1 MTEDHGLGIALAI
14 LAFVIAVIL
23 HELAHGYVA
32 RALGDST
39 ASQAGR
45 LSLNPLSHIDRFGS
59 VLLPLMLY
67 IGQML
72 TLGRVDFMFGWAK
85 PVPVD
90 PSRFRYPR
98 QGMAIVAVAG
108 PATNFA
114 LALLG
119 AFGLATFDAHGLSGA
134 FFVDFIQFNLLL
146 GLFNLLPLPP
156 LDGGRIVA
164 GILPARLALYYAQIE
179 RAGIL
184 TILAVVL
191 VLPWAL
197 SQIGIHFDP
206 VGAVL
211 NRLVPGI
218 GNIMLRLAGAHVR
231 F

>member
-23 HELAHGYVA
+23 HELAHGYAA
-32 RALGDST
+32 RALGDTT
-39 ASQAGR
+39 AAQAGR
-45 LSLNPLSHIDRFGS
+45 LSFNPLRHIDRFGS

-67 IGQML
+67 VGQML
-72 TLGRVDFMFGWAK
+72 TLGHVGFMFGWAK

-98 QGMAIVAVAG
+98 QGMAVVAIAG
-108 PATNFA
+108 PAINFA
-114 LALLG
+114 LAFLG
-119 AFGLATFDAHGLSGA
+119 AVGLAAFGAHGMSGS
-134 FFVDFIQFNLLL
+134 FFADFIQFNLLL

-179 RAGIL
+179 RVGIL
-184 TILAVVL
+184 TVLAVVL

-197 SQIGIHFDP
+197 GELGVHFDP

-211 NRLVPGI
+211 NQLVPGI
-218 GNIMLRLAGAHVR
+218 GNIMLQLAGARAR